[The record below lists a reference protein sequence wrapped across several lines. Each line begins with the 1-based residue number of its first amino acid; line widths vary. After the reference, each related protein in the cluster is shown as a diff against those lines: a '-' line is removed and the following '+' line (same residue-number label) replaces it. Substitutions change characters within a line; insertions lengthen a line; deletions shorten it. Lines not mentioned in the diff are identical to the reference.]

1 MDVSSVVPPNSGIR
15 ITDVKIALLHEEE
28 VKAFVTIVV
37 NDSLV
42 VRGLKVIQGE
52 KGRFVAMP
60 ARRRGDGSF
69 QNIAHPIDRE
79 FQKYLETVVM
89 QAYENSLEDGS
100 GVFAKLKPS
109 PPTLFGAA
117 RLKLGS
123 EEEA

>member
-1 MDVSSVVPPNSGIR
+1 MMAVSPPEIGIK
-15 ITDVKIALLHEEE
+15 ITDVRILLTDEDHL
-28 VKAFVTIVV
+28 KAFVTIVV

-52 KGRFVAMP
+52 NGRFVAMP

-69 QNIAHPIDRE
+69 QEIAQPIDRE
-79 FQKYLETVVM
+79 FRKYLEMVVM
-89 QAYENSLEDGS
+89 EAYDNSTDEGS
-100 GVFAKLKPS
+100 GVHAKLKPS